1 MTENTTQI
9 HSSLSI
15 AHKVILV
22 TGAYGLIGQTIAK
35 AFLQQGAQVV
45 LADRNNSLRANLQTD
60 LSADFPEDQ
69 FLFQTLDITN
79 EASCEEVIQATV
91 QNFGRLDVLINN
103 AAIDAKFDKDHTA
116 SINPSRFEHYPAELL
131 RQSVEV
137 NLTGTVLMTQHACRQ
152 MLTQGHGNII
162 NVASTY
168 SLVAPNQ
175 SLYDFGEGIKQF
187 KPIDYIASKSFIPNF
202 TRYVATF
209 YAKEGIRC
217 NAIVPHAILN
227 NHDEAFLANFARLSP
242 LGRMCNREELIGPF
256 TFLASEASSYMTG
269 SVLTVDGGWTA
280 W

>member
-1 MTENTTQI
+1 MTHTTSSI
-9 HSSLSI
+9 HASLSV
-15 AHKVILV
+15 AHKVILI
-22 TGAYGLIGQTIAK
+22 TGAYRLIGQTIAK
-35 AFLQQGAQVV
+35 AFLAQGALVV
-45 LADRNNSLRANLQTD
+45 LADRDESRRESLRSELA
-60 LSADFPEDQ
+60 ADYGEDS
-69 FLFQTLDITN
+69 FLLQTLDIT
-79 EASCEEVIQATV
+79 EEVSCEAAIQATV
-91 QNFGRLDVLINN
+91 GKFGRLDVLINN
-103 AAIDAKFDKDHTA
+103 AAIDAKFDKAHTA
-116 SINPSRFEHYPAELL
+116 TINPSRFEHYPAALL
-131 RQSVEV
+131 RQSVDV
-137 NLTGTVLMTQHACRQ
+137 NLTGTVLMTQYACRQ
-152 MLTQGHGNII
+152 MLAQGAGHII

-175 SLYDFGEGIKQF
+175 SLYDFGNGVQQF

-217 NAIVPHAILN
+217 NAIVPHGILN
-227 NHDEAFLANFARLSP
+227 NHDEAFLANFAKLSP